1 MKIIYSVL
9 SLLLLTVFTC
19 HAQEKKRDTIG
30 YQPTT
35 KEKIKIKRELGL
47 SKKQVK
53 ELKASNS
60 DFKQQLQDIKTDS
73 TLSQQ
78 ERREALK
85 NLQQQRRQKM
95 DSVLTPAQQ
104 EKIKA
109 LRKEKREQKKTDK
122 PD

>member
-1 MKIIYSVL
+1 MKIIYSLL
-9 SLLLLTVFTC
+9 SLLLLTVLTSQ
-19 HAQEKKRDTIG
+19 AQEKRDTIG
-30 YQPTT
+30 YHPTT

-53 ELKASNS
+53 ELKASHS
-60 DFKQQLQDIKTDS
+60 DFKQQLQNIKTDS

-85 NLQQQRRQKM
+85 DLHQQRQQKM
-95 DSVLTPAQQ
+95 DSVLTPEQQ

-109 LRKEKREQKKTDK
+109 LRKKKREYPPT
-122 PD
+122 P